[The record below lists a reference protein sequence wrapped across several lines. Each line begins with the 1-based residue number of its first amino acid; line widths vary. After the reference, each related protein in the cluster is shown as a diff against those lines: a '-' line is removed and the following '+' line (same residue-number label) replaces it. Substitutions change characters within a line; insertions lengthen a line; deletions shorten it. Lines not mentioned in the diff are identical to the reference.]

1 MEPLRSSSKIEYNE
15 TFTRQLDIH
24 IGSLIKRLRIKA
36 GITQSTLSKGTGVSL
51 PQIQKYEN
59 ATNRVSASRL
69 YWFARTLNTSPSYFF
84 DSFVSRNTPPM
95 GLSDNMQEGFNHE
108 KLDNDVEKEELLRAY
123 FSISDPAKRK
133 WHLKHLK
140 QDSISE

>member
-1 MEPLRSSSKIEYNE
+1 MKPLRSVSKIEYDE
-15 TFTRQLDIH
+15 AYTRQLDIH

-69 YWFARTLNTSPSYFF
+69 I
-84 DSFVSRNTPPM
+84 
-95 GLSDNMQEGFNHE
+95 GLP
-108 KLDNDVEKEELLRAY
+108 VR
-123 FSISDPAKRK
+123 
-133 WHLKHLK
+133 
-140 QDSISE
+140 